1 MEIYEIREKIVFELQ
16 KLGIFVD
23 ETDDFNLREY
33 IDDSLIFIS
42 FMVQVE
48 ETFDISFDDE
58 DLIYGSL
65 ASINAFCNIVKR
77 NSRKKII
84 APNCFLI
91 MKEEKPYERTENRK

>member
-65 ASINAFCNIVKR
+65 ASINAFCNIVKVLR
-77 NSRKKII
+77 
-84 APNCFLI
+84 
-91 MKEEKPYERTENRK
+91 

>member
-65 ASINAFCNIVKR
+65 ASINAFCNIVKE
-77 NSRKKII
+77 IV
-84 APNCFLI
+84 
-91 MKEEKPYERTENRK
+91 EKNNYA